1 MLSFLRLCRFSWS
14 ETAKQL
20 TSVYTRV
27 VYVWK
32 WCNLQRRKY
41 VQNKHV
47 NKSTNW
53 FSFMSTLRP
62 STELSLFVICVW
74 CFLTAD
80 LFSSERCIAIN
91 MGIFGSFAL
100 LFFFF
105 FFKKTHS
112 FSLYFHSFIHL
123 LLCRHSLFHAEQII
137 INAKV
142 NVQDIYAS
150 VRSFEIFIIYM
161 LNCIERADDEN
172 RVVWWNISFSWAS
185 NPAEFSAWTQYQF
198 GIFSPLDKPKKN
210 GGIIFIVFTI
220 IDGGKIVAQRI
231 WWSSH

>member
-1 MLSFLRLCRFSWS
+1 
-14 ETAKQL
+14 
-20 TSVYTRV
+20 
-27 VYVWK
+27 
-32 WCNLQRRKY
+32 
-41 VQNKHV
+41 
-47 NKSTNW
+47 
-53 FSFMSTLRP
+53 MSTLRP

-100 LFFFF
+100 LFFLE
-105 FFKKTHS
+105 KTHS
-112 FSLYFHSFIHL
+112 FSFYFHSFIHL

-161 LNCIERADDEN
+161 LDCIERADDEN

-198 GIFSPLDKPKKN
+198 GISLLINRKKWR
-210 GGIIFIVFTI
+210 
-220 IDGGKIVAQRI
+220 A
-231 WWSSH
+231 

>member
-1 MLSFLRLCRFSWS
+1 MLSLVSTLISVWLYFAMSVKCAVNYVRNQRRIILSMLSFLRLCRFSWT

-100 LFFFF
+100 LFFF
-105 FFKKTHS
+105 KKKNTLI
-112 FSLYFHSFIHL
+112 FPLLPFIHPFTL
-123 LLCRHSLFHAEQII
+123 VSSLTL
-137 INAKV
+137 
-142 NVQDIYAS
+142 S
-150 VRSFEIFIIYM
+150 R
-161 LNCIERADDEN
+161 
-172 RVVWWNISFSWAS
+172 
-185 NPAEFSAWTQYQF
+185 WTNNNQCK
-198 GIFSPLDKPKKN
+198 S
-210 GGIIFIVFTI
+210 
-220 IDGGKIVAQRI
+220 
-231 WWSSH
+231 